1 MAQNYITINGVKIKQ
16 PDEGLG
22 YSFETTYTSDSTRV
36 QSGAMHA
43 TPMFTVESFS
53 YAASYL
59 TIAEMHAILQKVAKG
74 GNFTLHYFSPYYGQW
89 RDDTFYV
96 GKGSL
101 EIGRLT
107 EDGEYFDSL
116 SFNMVGVNPIA

>member
-59 TIAEMHAILQKVAKG
+59 TIAEMQTILQKVAKG

-107 EDGEYFDSL
+107 DGGEYFDSL
-116 SFNMVGVNPIA
+116 SFNMVGVNPIG